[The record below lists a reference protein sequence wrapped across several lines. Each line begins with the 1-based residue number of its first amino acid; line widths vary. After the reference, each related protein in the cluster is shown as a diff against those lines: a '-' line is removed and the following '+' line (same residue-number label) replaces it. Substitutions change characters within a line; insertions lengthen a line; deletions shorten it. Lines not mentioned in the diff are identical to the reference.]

1 MRRLVLAWLALL
13 VLLGLSAASAKLP
26 ALGQGLLVV
35 SLLIAAGKAV
45 IVGWVFMELGQRRPL
60 LRLVAACGLAALML
74 LGGLSWL
81 DLGLRRDE
89 PSRWQVSHRPCLG
102 LSSRC
107 RAARRLPEVAMS
119 TQELNHEVTRPPA
132 DARPPS
138 ARGARQGRGQGPRQ

>member
-60 LRLVAACGLAALML
+60 LRLVAACGLAALLL

-81 DLGLRRDE
+81 DLGMRRDE
-89 PSRWQVSHRPCLG
+89 PSRWQVPQT
-102 LSSRC
+102 
-107 RAARRLPEVAMS
+107 V
-119 TQELNHEVTRPPA
+119 
-132 DARPPS
+132 
-138 ARGARQGRGQGPRQ
+138 PRSV